1 MASSPRVLS
10 LQTASARAA
19 AERAAS
25 AAGVEMVSVTSVSE
39 LLGALAGSTWAA
51 TVLSLSAEHVDD
63 RVAHRISAES
73 QAGPLLLTT
82 PAVSLDRAMLAE
94 RVGAIGILRE
104 PIEEQDFCS
113 RLSALLDEGP
123 TVQLPQVPPSPDG
136 DTPTLVG
143 EDPVMQSVFET
154 VARAA
159 SSDSTVL
166 ITGESGTGK
175 EVIAKA
181 LHSASRRAR
190 GPFVAVNCAAI
201 PENLLESELFG
212 HERGAFT
219 GAVAKRRGR
228 FERAHGGTLFLDEIG
243 DMSLVLQ
250 AKVLRVLEDRVVERV
265 GGESSDPIDV
275 RVVAA
280 TNQDLSDATAGG
292 RFREDLFYRL
302 AVVQAHLPP
311 LRSRGSDIRRL
322 ALHFGAVF
330 AAKHGKPVKAI
341 SEQALARLEEASWP
355 GNVRELRNVLDR
367 AVLLAHGDVLRVGDL
382 RMGEAAPRGSAKASP
397 EGVAGYAPELSL
409 EAVEADHIKRVLA
422 ALDGHVAQAAA
433 SLGIHR
439 NTLSRKMKEYGIE
452 PTTGAGES
460 A

>member
-1 MASSPRVLS
+1 MSTAPRVLC
-10 LQTASARAA
+10 LQTAPARAA
-19 AERAAS
+19 AEIAAR
-25 AAGVEMVSVTSVSE
+25 AAGVEMVSVASVAE
-39 LLGALAGSTWAA
+39 LLRALAGGTWAA
-51 TVLSLSAEHVDD
+51 TVLSLTAEHVDD
-63 RVAHRISAES
+63 RVAHRIGAER
-73 QAGPLLLTT
+73 QAGPLLLTA

-104 PIEEQDFCS
+104 PIEGQELRS

-123 TVQLPQVPPSPDG
+123 TVPFPDVPPASDEGP
-136 DTPTLVG
+136 PTLVG
-143 EDPVMQSVFET
+143 EDPIMASVFET

-159 SSDSTVL
+159 ASDSTVL

-181 LHSASRRAR
+181 LHAASGRAR

-219 GAVAKRRGR
+219 GAVAKRIGR
-228 FERAHGGTLFLDEIG
+228 FERANGGTLFLDEIG

-250 AKVLRVLEDRVVERV
+250 AKVLRVLEERVVERV
-265 GGESSDPIDV
+265 GGDTSDRIDV

-280 TNQDLSDATAGG
+280 TNQDLSEATAEG

-302 AVVQAHLPP
+302 AVVEAHLPP

-322 ALHFGAVF
+322 ALHFGATF
-330 AAKHGKPVKAI
+330 AVKHGKPVRAV
-341 SEQALARLEEASWP
+341 SERALRRLEETPWP
-355 GNVRELRNVLDR
+355 GNVRELRNVMDR

-382 RMGEAAPRGSAKASP
+382 RLGEASPRLSAKSAREETP
-397 EGVAGYAPELSL
+397 GYAPELSL
-409 EAVEADHIKRVLA
+409 EAVEAHHIQR
-422 ALDGHVAQAAA
+422 ALTAMGGHVAQAAA

-439 NTLSRKMKEYGIE
+439 NTLARKMKQYGIE
-452 PTTGAGES
+452 PLTSAGDP

>member
-1 MASSPRVLS
+1 MPTTPRILC
-10 LQTASARAA
+10 LQTAPARGAAEHAARAA
-19 AERAAS
+19 
-25 AAGVEMVSVTSVSE
+25 GVDMVSVASVTE
-39 LLGALAGSTWAA
+39 LLRALAGGTWAA

-63 RVAHRISAES
+63 TVARRIGAEP
-73 QAGPLLLTT
+73 QAGPLLLTA
-82 PAVSLDRAMLAE
+82 PAVSLERAMLAE

-104 PIEEQDFCS
+104 PIGEEDLRS

-123 TVQLPQVPPSPDG
+123 TVPLPAIPPASDKA
-136 DTPTLVG
+136 TPTLVG
-143 EDPVMQSVFET
+143 EDPVMATVFGT

-159 SSDSTVL
+159 GSDSTVL

-181 LHSASRRAR
+181 LHAASGRAR

-219 GAVAKRRGR
+219 GAVAKRIGR
-228 FERAHGGTLFLDEIG
+228 FERADGGTLFLDEIG

-250 AKVLRVLEDRVVERV
+250 AKVLRVLEERVVERV
-265 GGESSDPIDV
+265 GGETSDRIDV

-280 TNQDLSDATAGG
+280 TNQDLSIATAEG

-302 AVVQAHLPP
+302 AVVEAHLPP
-311 LRSRGSDIRRL
+311 LRSRGTDIRRL

-330 AAKHGKPVKAI
+330 AAKHGKPVKAV
-341 SEQALARLEEASWP
+341 SERALRRLEEATWP
-355 GNVRELRNVLDR
+355 GNVRELRNVMDR

-382 RMGEAAPRGSAKASP
+382 RLGEASPRVSAKAAHEEAS
-397 EGVAGYAPELSL
+397 GYAPELSL
-409 EAVEADHIKRVLA
+409 EAVEAHHIQRVLA
-422 ALDGHVAQAAA
+422 AVGGHVAQAAA

-439 NTLSRKMKEYGIE
+439 NTLSRKMRQYGIE
-452 PTTGAGES
+452 PSTGAQEP